1 MADCMPV
8 KAALRCIWEFFFNK
22 KKKDVFDRQDRVRT
36 PPGRPKKRT
45 AGNRYLRKPQTGIT
59 ALIYLIINKIKVQ
72 IRGFPGFLLIE

>member
-22 KKKDVFDRQDRVRT
+22 KKKDVFDRKEKVRT
-36 PPGRPKKRT
+36 PPGRPGKGA
-45 AGNRYLRKPQTGIT
+45 AGNRNLCKPQTGIT

-72 IRGFPGFLLIE
+72 IRGCSGFLLIK